1 MHFID
6 VGFRSSCSS
15 STDYYYSKTD
25 LYGLTE
31 NDEEINIISWIDVND
46 SHFEKYNM
54 DVNSNE
60 LDEICK
66 LLFKKKNNLYSV
78 LDFSF
83 VNKDSE
89 KIKRKGSYAKN

>member
-1 MHFID
+1 
-6 VGFRSSCSS
+6 
-15 STDYYYSKTD
+15 
-25 LYGLTE
+25 
-31 NDEEINIISWIDVND
+31 
-46 SHFEKYNM
+46 M